1 VKEDPEELDPEAATG
16 IGLRERKKQATARAL
31 AQAALKLAGERGV
44 DKVRVEEIAAAAD
57 VSPRTFNNYFSS
69 KEAAIVWP
77 VMDRA
82 GRIAE
87 RLRSQPPREPLAEA
101 IRAAYAEQ
109 YVDEGGDDREQYQK
123 MRLVIS
129 APSLRG
135 EYLKAAVAA
144 ERPLAEAIVGRI
156 GDSPEHWRFAR
167 VIAASLLAAERAAVR
182 NWAEERGAT
191 GLAGLIREAV
201 DQVLGGTRRWPLR

>member
-1 VKEDPEELDPEAATG
+1 MKDTADHEEGSAPV
-16 IGLRERKKQATARAL
+16 GLRERKKLATQRAL
-31 AQAALKLAGERGV
+31 AVAAVKLAAERGV
-44 DKVRVEEIAAAAD
+44 EHVRVEEIAAAAD

-69 KEAAIVWP
+69 KEAAIVWM

-87 RLRSQPPREPLAEA
+87 FLRNRPARESLTEA
-101 IRAAYAEQ
+101 IRGAYAEQ
-109 YVDEGGDDREQYQK
+109 YTGAIMDDRDRFQK

-144 ERPLAEAIVGRI
+144 ERPLAEAIIERI
-156 GDSPEHWRFAR
+156 GDTPDKVRFAR
-167 VIAASLLAAERAAVR
+167 VMAAALLAAERGAVR
-182 NWAEERGAT
+182 NWSEERGAT
-191 GLAGLIREAV
+191 PLPTLIREAV
-201 DQVLGGTRRWPLR
+201 DQIVGGARSWPR